1 MDNKKLVEELIKN
14 EQYDLADVID
24 GMTAVDA
31 ANYIAANKAYFT
43 KIYNSDDLEQM
54 PLFRKA
60 LYDNLK
66 TGKVDYDKEFGAD
79 WYKQYGQIPVD
90 QIKYVA
96 EKQGIDWK
104 DLTKNME
111 TEATR
116 KLRYDIAHDGTIS
129 GFITNMVAPRSVEAV
144 ERGESPSLADATL
157 DVGQNILY
165 AAPWAK
171 VASPLVKY
179 GLLGRTVQ
187 GAAGNALTPAIME
200 VADDIAYDDPKNPRS
215 DFSKSDVAT
224 ETAINATTPWLLRNV
239 LKSAGKYGTGKAAE
253 FVNKWAKFG
262 DSERPT
268 REGIMAGINK
278 ETREAYKPTVKA
290 EVSDLLG
297 ESATIAQKAE
307 AEAYK
312 KIANYQ
318 EIKQKV
324 MTKLDLYNTIPDYKL
339 KFSKE
344 ELEMLYKDPDLQ
356 KYLGID
362 TGLKGFPSKAQL
374 ANEESVKNWL
384 TNQSGGMFYDQQSP
398 WTRIPIFGS
407 RIDQYLKEEA
417 KQDSA
422 RAEEERILNDLRM
435 RNMLHLGR

>member
-1 MDNKKLVEELIKN
+1 MDKDKLIEELNKN
-14 EQYDLADVID
+14 KQYDLADVISD
-24 GMTAVDA
+24 MTLVDA

-43 KIYNSDDLEQM
+43 KVYNSDDLEQM

-66 TGKVDYDKEFGAD
+66 TGKVDYDKEFGSD

-96 EKQGIDWK
+96 EKQGVDWK
-104 DLTKNME
+104 DLIKKME
-111 TEATR
+111 TEATER
-116 KLRYDIAHDGTIS
+116 LRHDIAHDGTIS

-144 ERGESPSLADATL
+144 ERGESPSLTDATL

-179 GLLGRTVQ
+179 GLLGRAVQ
-187 GAAGNALTPAIME
+187 GAAGNAVTPILTE
-200 VADDIAYDDPKNPRS
+200 TADYIAYDDPKNPRS
-215 DFSKSDVAT
+215 QFSKSDIAT
-224 ETAINATTPWLLRNV
+224 ESMINATTPWILRNV
-239 LKSAGKYGTGKAAE
+239 LRTAGKFGTGKASE
-253 FVNKWAKFG
+253 VINKWSRFG

-268 REGIMAGINK
+268 REGIMAGISK
-278 ETREAYKPTVKA
+278 ETEEAYKPTVKA
-290 EVSDLLG
+290 EVADLLG

-324 MTKLDLYNTIPDYKL
+324 MTKLDLYNIMPDYKL

-344 ELEMLYKDPDLQ
+344 ELELLYKDPDLQ

-362 TGLKGFPSKAQL
+362 TGLKGFPSKARI
-374 ANEESVKNWL
+374 ANEESIKNWL

-398 WTRIPIFGS
+398 WTRIPYVGS
-407 RIDQYLKEEA
+407 RIDQYRKEEA
-417 KQDSA
+417 KQDSI

-435 RNMLHLGR
+435 RNMLHLDR